1 MGCLGASHMVLCV
14 SVPGFKEPPVGAMFV
29 PSTQTLSASGLGTVL
44 VPYLWVDGA
53 DFASSQE
60 MPW

>member
-1 MGCLGASHMVLCV
+1 MVLCV
-14 SVPGFKEPPVGAMFV
+14 SVPGFKEPPVGAMSV
-29 PSTQTLSASGLGTVL
+29 LSTQTLSASGLGTVL